1 MVVEHSN
8 EPCLAVVIP
17 CFNEAD
23 HVAECVDRVLL
34 EPVVQEVLLVD
45 DGSTDGTGAVLR
57 SITDPRVR
65 VFHHR
70 ANYGKGAAL
79 RKGFSHASAEL
90 VITQDADLEQNPA
103 DYSSLVKP
111 ILAGVADVVYGSR
124 FIEGQRHVD
133 QRWLHRWA
141 NLFLTRLS
149 NHLTG
154 LDLTDMETGY
164 KVFRREVLEGFE
176 IEENRFG
183 VEPEITAKVALSGW
197 RVREVPVAYEP
208 RNISDGKKIGWR
220 DGIRAVICILRYS
233 RRAQ

>member
-1 MVVEHSN
+1 MVAENSN
-8 EPCLAVVIP
+8 EPCLAVIVP
-17 CFNEAD
+17 CFNEVN
-23 HVAECVDRVLL
+23 HVVECVNRVLL
-34 EPVVQEVLLVD
+34 EPVVQEVLVVN
-45 DGSTDGTGAVLR
+45 DGSTDGTDAVLT

-65 VFHHR
+65 VLHHQG
-70 ANYGKGAAL
+70 NYGKGAAL
-79 RKGFSHASAEL
+79 RTGFSRSSADL

-103 DYSSLVKP
+103 DYSNLVKP
-111 ILAGVADVVYGSR
+111 ILADVADVVYGSR
-124 FIEGQRHVD
+124 FIEGRRHVD
-133 QRWLHRWA
+133 QKWLHHLA
-141 NLFLTRLS
+141 NLFLTWLS

-154 LDLTDMETGY
+154 LALTDMETGY

-220 DGIRAVICILRYS
+220 DGIRAVICIVKYS
-233 RRAQ
+233 HGAS